1 VPEGGAP
8 GPSPSIFENWRHP
21 APAALLFTTSMS
33 TLAKAITEIPSEI
46 RARLD
51 RHGFQ
56 EERLVELGERLR
68 RGEDDRGLATGRIEP
83 PRATDVVQ
91 LPPAGSSE
99 RRSLEALGEEA
110 LEGGK
115 VAIVVLAGGMAT
127 RMGGV
132 VKALVEALPGH
143 TFLDLR
149 LAEQRVITERFGAV
163 PPLWLMT
170 SAGTDAGIREA
181 LGSANDGERIATFV
195 QELSLRLTPS
205 GDLFLDDRGQPSE
218 HAPGHGDLPDALK
231 RSGLL
236 RRFVERGGHTLMLT
250 NLDNLGGT
258 LDPTIIGF
266 HLAHRRPVTSEV
278 VDKLADDRG
287 GIPVRVDG
295 KLRVLEEFRIPPSFD
310 PKTVRVFNTN
320 VFHVGARALLDL
332 DMKWSFY
339 TVRKRVG
346 DAEVI
351 QFERI
356 LNEITDELETVYLHL
371 PRSGEEARF
380 LPVKDPEELE
390 RRRGEIEVVSRARGM
405 L

>member
-1 VPEGGAP
+1 
-8 GPSPSIFENWRHP
+8 
-21 APAALLFTTSMS
+21 MS
-33 TLAKAITEIPSEI
+33 SLARAIAEIPSSV
-46 RARLD
+46 RARLEQY
-51 RHGFQ
+51 GFQ
-56 EERLVELGERLR
+56 AARLVELGERLR

-83 PRATDVVQ
+83 PRTNDVVP

-99 RRSLEALGEEA
+99 RQKLETLGAEALSAGN
-110 LEGGK
+110 

-132 VKALVEALPGH
+132 VKALVKALPGH

-149 LAEQRVITERFGAV
+149 LAEQRAVMQRFGAV

-170 SAGTDAGIREA
+170 SASTDAGIREA
-181 LGSANDGERIATFV
+181 LGSANDGERIATFT

-205 GDLFLDDRGQPSE
+205 GELYLDEQGQPSE
-218 HAPGHGDLPDALK
+218 HAPGHGDLPDALR

-236 RRFVERGGHTLMLT
+236 ERFVARGGHTLMLT

-258 LDPTIIGF
+258 LDPAVIGF
-266 HLAHRRPVTSEV
+266 HLAHGKPVTSEV

-295 KLRVLEEFRIPPSFD
+295 KLRVLEEFRIPPTFD
-310 PKTVRVFNTN
+310 PSTVRVFNTN
-320 VFHVGARALLDL
+320 VFHVGAKALLEL

-339 TVRKRVG
+339 TVKKRAG
-346 DAEVI
+346 GSEVI

-356 LNEITDELETVYLHL
+356 LNEITDELETAYLHL
-371 PRSGEEARF
+371 PRSGSEARF
-380 LPVKDPEELE
+380 LPVKDPDELE
-390 RRRGEIEVVSRARGM
+390 RRRGEIELVARARGM